1 MGDDEASRSLRMRL
15 GLWLHRVLRQ
25 LQLLPQP
32 PADSD
37 SQSRGENDHP
47 VGSPDLDD
55 QWRILRTGFLT
66 VSTLLILDFLVIG
79 AVLAVV
85 SPTEY
90 EILLTTIGLLALN
103 LIVTLW
109 VLIRVRQSVVD
120 SHFRV

>member
-1 MGDDEASRSLRMRL
+1 M
-15 GLWLHRVLRQ
+15 
-25 LQLLPQP
+25 
-32 PADSD
+32 
-37 SQSRGENDHP
+37 
-47 VGSPDLDD
+47 DD